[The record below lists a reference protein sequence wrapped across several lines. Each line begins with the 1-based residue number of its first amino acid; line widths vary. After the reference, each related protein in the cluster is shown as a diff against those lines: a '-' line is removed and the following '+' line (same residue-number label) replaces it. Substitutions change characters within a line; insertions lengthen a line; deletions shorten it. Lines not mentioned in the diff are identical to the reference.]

1 MQTVH
6 QTQALH
12 VIGIELRT
20 HNGEAQQTIPP
31 FWQRFSAEAPLRT
44 LPHRLSSDV
53 LAVYTH
59 FAHAGVDNAGPYSLV
74 IGAEV
79 APETEVPAGMV
90 RVVVPASQRALFTV
104 PAGRHDLVGPAWQ
117 AIWERHELRKTYIA
131 DYERYGTDGAIGI
144 FVGIA

>member
-1 MQTVH
+1 MQTVR
-6 QTQALH
+6 QAQALH

-31 FWQRFSAEAPLRT
+31 FWQRFSAEAPL
-44 LPHRLSSDV
+44 HAISHKLSADV

-79 APETEVPAGMV
+79 APEAEVPARMV
-90 RVVVPASQRALFTV
+90 RVVVPASQRALFPV
-104 PAGRHDLVGPAWQ
+104 PAGRHDLVGATWQ
-117 AIWERHELRKTYIA
+117 AIWDRHDLRKTYIA
-131 DYERYGTDGAIGI
+131 DYERYGADGAIGI
-144 FVGIA
+144 FVGIV

>member
-6 QTQALH
+6 QTHALH

-31 FWQRFSAEAPLRT
+31 FWQRFSAEAPLQAI
-44 LPHRLSSDV
+44 PHRLSSDV

-59 FAHAGVDNAGPYSLV
+59 FAHAGVDNAGLYSLV

-79 APETEVPAGMV
+79 APEAEVPAGMV
-90 RVVVPASQRALFTV
+90 RVVVPASQRALFAV
-104 PAGRHDLVGPAWQ
+104 PAGRHDQVGAAWQ
-117 AIWERHELRKTYIA
+117 AIWERHDLRKTYIA
-131 DYERYGTDGAIGI
+131 DYERYGADGTIGI
-144 FVGIA
+144 YVGVA